1 MLDKRWCGSML
12 ITQKSQLVLK
22 FPLFNDALLSFNFL
36 LAAIVVFLVLLTGMM
51 AFYYKRI
58 RFVQEKYEAA
68 REVIGDIVIS
78 FNGQLRLLEEH
89 VRKVRHR
96 LEFLSVRS
104 GDVTDITEQLKKFEK
119 QLGDITFKMDKT
131 SALKD
136 QIEKLR
142 KRIDKLTENQKSIMQ
157 QMVKPQEVQIEGV
170 IPIRREQALAQLTP
184 TELRI
189 LEVLS
194 EEGQKTAPEIKNKI
208 GLTREHTARLM
219 KKLYEKG
226 YIERSE
232 TRTPYIYRIQ
242 EEMRRILEKN
252 KSTPP

>member
-1 MLDKRWCGSML
+1 ML

-22 FPLFNDALLSFNFL
+22 FLLFNDALLGFNFL
-36 LAAIVVFLVLLTGMM
+36 LAATVVFLVLLTGMM

-58 RFVQEKYEAA
+58 RFVQEKYEVA
-68 REVIGDIVIS
+68 REVIEDIVIS
-78 FNGQLRLLEEH
+78 FNNQLRLLEEH
-89 VRKVRHR
+89 VRKVGHK

-104 GDVTDITEQLKKFEK
+104 GDVTDVTEQLKKLEK
-119 QLGDITFKMDKT
+119 QLGDITFKVDRTLAFKG
-131 SALKD
+131 
-136 QIEKLR
+136 QIEKMR
-142 KRIDKLTENQKSIMQ
+142 ERIDKLTETQKSIME

-170 IPIRREQALAQLTP
+170 IPIRREHALAQLTP
-184 TELRI
+184 TELRV
-189 LEVLS
+189 LEILS

-232 TRTPYIYRIQ
+232 TKTPYIYRIQ
-242 EEMRRILEKN
+242 EEMRRILEKS
-252 KSTPP
+252 KSVPP